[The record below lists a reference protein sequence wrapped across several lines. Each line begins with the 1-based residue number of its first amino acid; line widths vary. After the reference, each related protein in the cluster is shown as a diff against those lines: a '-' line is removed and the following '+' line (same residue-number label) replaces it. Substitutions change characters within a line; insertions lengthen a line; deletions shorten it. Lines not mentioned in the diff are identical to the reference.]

1 MRSKKSTLINALI
14 VAVICSAVIFAGVF
28 GCAGGCFT
36 SSGNYE
42 FFFNDSR
49 LGMFIGD
56 EKTFTAEDFMFEPSA
71 PSKFKFTLRS
81 ADESVISVSGS
92 TVYAKKEGVTTLT
105 AEDGGGKTAECTV
118 EVTGEITSF
127 ELMPAATSRAV
138 SENREIDV
146 YAVINGGAVSSDGFA
161 VTWTENGVRS
171 LYSGGVYT
179 LPPSDEPRNVE
190 LSASVI
196 SKEGKTF
203 SSSVS
208 VNWYMP
214 FVSAPVIKRSYG
226 VTEQNAASVSEV
238 GYSLEYDLGAGN
250 SVPVIEWF
258 VNGERVASD
267 RDEFSFVP
275 SGPGGYKVS
284 ARVNGVQAAC
294 ADGGTVKVEG
304 AVVPSGLK
312 VDFDT
317 FYPYVSLSWTA
328 SCADERFT
336 ISVTRDSDGSVKEY
350 TATGGSIM
358 LSSDE
363 VDLFASSYSFKV
375 KSLGDGDALT
385 ESEYCLPVTAGK
397 LKTEVAQY
405 LNKTWFGGNY
415 YITSD
420 EEFFAIYDYFMLYRD
435 QPSVKNTSAKYTV
448 YMAYE
453 SKYTTDR
460 LSEIAF
466 NRAGYTGSY
475 EIDASRDGRLLHLS
489 FKFYTVST
497 PSKHNA
503 VSSSRA
509 KALDGILPHVS
520 AVGRAEDYVPAIE
533 KKERFAAVYTT
544 DQLYRA
550 AELGYRPVTA
560 ASSPAYAYY
569 DYAKKLLNS
578 ILDEGMSD
586 VEKVHAIYDWIMW
599 RVLYDDGTAGIT
611 VISEAVLYESFYI
624 EGVLTDTD
632 YLAVCDGMSK
642 TFSLLCNI
650 EGIPCVRVIGSAGSG
665 GSYGGHAWNKVC
677 IDGQWYIADCTWGDM
692 QVSVKYKKGTLWDP
706 TETVEAMELAS
717 HMYFLVTD
725 AMVSA
730 THTEDKDTAYPRTAA
745 VPYNWYAEA
754 EYSTG
759 GSTFRSYVFEDADL
773 SEYAVLLASYAADR
787 LNDGRQDMEVF
798 GGVISS
804 PYFAFEIK
812 IAENAVAAVK
822 PILTKAD
829 KSKNPLAAA
838 LGREGLYYNI
848 YSVDNYVVVIASKN
862 VRLS

>member
-1 MRSKKSTLINALI
+1 MVNKKRSLINALI

-36 SSGNYE
+36 TSGEYE

-49 LGMFIGD
+49 QGMFVGD

-71 PSKFKFTLRS
+71 PSKFKFTLSS
-81 ADESVISVSGS
+81 ADESVVSVSGS

-105 AEDGGGKTAECTV
+105 AEDGRGKTAECTV

-127 ELMPAATSRAV
+127 ELIPTVTSRAV

-161 VTWTENGVRS
+161 VAWSENGVESR
-171 LYSGGVYT
+171 YYGGVYT
-179 LPPSDEPRNVE
+179 LSPSDEPRNVE

-208 VNWYMP
+208 VNWYLP
-214 FVSAPVIKRSYG
+214 FVGAPVLKRSYG
-226 VTEQNAASVSEV
+226 LTAQDSASLSEV
-238 GYSLEYDLGAGN
+238 GYSLEYDLGEGN
-250 SVPVIEWF
+250 SAPVIEWF
-258 VNGERVASD
+258 VNGEPFASGK
-267 RDEFSFVP
+267 DEFSFVP
-275 SGPGGYKVS
+275 SGPGRYEIS
-284 ARVNGVQAAC
+284 AFVNGVQATPSDSA
-294 ADGGTVKVEG
+294 AVKVAG
-304 AVVPSGLK
+304 SVVPSGLK

-317 FYPYVSLSWTA
+317 FYPYISLSWTA
-328 SCADERFT
+328 SAADERFSV
-336 ISVTRDSDGSVKEY
+336 SVTRNSDGSVKEY
-350 TATGGSIM
+350 SASGGALM
-358 LSSDE
+358 LSDAE
-363 VDLFASSYSFKV
+363 IDLFASSYSFKV
-375 KSLGDGDALT
+375 KSLGDGDALS
-385 ESEYCLPVTAGK
+385 ESDYCPPVTADK
-397 LKTEVAQY
+397 LKSDVAQY
-405 LNKTWFGGNY
+405 LDKTWFGGNY

-497 PSKHNA
+497 PSKRNA
-503 VSSSRA
+503 VSSSQA

-520 AVGRAEDYVPAIE
+520 AAGRAEDFVPEIE

-550 AELGYRPVTA
+550 AEMGYRPVTA
-560 ASSPAYAYY
+560 SSSPAYVYY

-611 VISEAVLYESFYI
+611 EISEAVLYESFYI

-650 EGIPCVRVIGSAGSG
+650 EGIPCVRVVGSAGSG
-665 GSYGGHAWNKVC
+665 GSYGGHAWNKVF
-677 IDGQWYIADCTWGDM
+677 IEGQWYIADCTWGDM

-730 THTEDKDTAYPRTAA
+730 THVEDTDTAYPRTAA

-759 GSTFRSYVFEDADL
+759 GKTFGAYVFEDTDL
-773 SEYAVLLASYAADR
+773 SEYAALLASYAAEQLGGGGQNTD
-787 LNDGRQDMEVF
+787 VF
-798 GGVISS
+798 GGSIAS

-822 PILTKAD
+822 PTLTKSD

-838 LGREGLYYNI
+838 FSGEDLYYNI
-848 YSVDNYVVVIASKN
+848 YSVDNYVVVIASKS